1 MFKRCSASKK
11 LRAQPPDQPG
21 SFVARAAT
29 CLLTSRPQ
37 AGVSMRL
44 RICLDHPGVPGLL
57 IAGRLLLGWF
67 AYVNEQEE
75 HGAPL
80 VISDY
85 FVEMGRVAPGA
96 LTRRSAAWTPNFS
109 GIDWRN
115 RRNAKTV
122 NMSSEKKVERW
133 HRL

>member
-1 MFKRCSASKK
+1 
-11 LRAQPPDQPG
+11 
-21 SFVARAAT
+21 V
-29 CLLTSRPQ
+29 
-37 AGVSMRL
+37 
-44 RICLDHPGVPGLL
+44 
-57 IAGRLLLGWF
+57 LLGGF

-75 HGAPL
+75 HSAPL